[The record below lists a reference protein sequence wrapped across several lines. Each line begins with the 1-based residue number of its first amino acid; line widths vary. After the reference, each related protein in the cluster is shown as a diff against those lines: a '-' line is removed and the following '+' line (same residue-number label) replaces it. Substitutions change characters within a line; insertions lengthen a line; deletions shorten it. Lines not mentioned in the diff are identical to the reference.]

1 MNIHLKRNLNINIDL
16 VSNILHKLTRVQL
29 NPPFGNALK
38 LQEEKLKVL
47 IKNIIDISQGW
58 YPNHLRNQLKNL
70 T

>member
-1 MNIHLKRNLNINIDL
+1 